1 MTKEKRGMRSD
12 SGTLRI
18 RDAAPADEPA
28 LRALTEVPMPGAVR
42 VSYRQSPDFFLG
54 ERIRGDE
61 ARTGVLTDVTN
72 AVLGC
77 GTRVVRRAWFEGAW
91 RRTGYYCTLRAFRG
105 GRNVRAVLAAYRW
118 ARGIEEADPLAV
130 ITSTIVS
137 ANFHAVKL
145 LTSRRAGLPAYLDAG
160 GVVTF
165 SAVARAL
172 RSRPD
177 RSLVIVRATAADAAA
192 LRAFYGDPKGMQPLF
207 PALADPLPPG
217 LDWSDFVFVRGRGT
231 GEIVAAAA
239 LWDQSAHRQV
249 QVTGYSPWLHFL
261 RPLVNFAG
269 AVRGL
274 PQLPAPGSDFNF
286 RYLAFR
292 KVQTGEVA
300 AFRALLAGAGA
311 ALRPNESLSFSLH
324 ERDPFFPLV
333 ANLKAIRYASRL
345 YTLSYAPD
353 PRPVDFGGAPYV
365 EAAML

>member
-1 MTKEKRGMRSD
+1 MEEMRD
-12 SGTLRI
+12 SGALRI
-18 RDAAPADEPA
+18 REAVPADEPA
-28 LRALTEVPMPGAVR
+28 LRALTEVPMPGAFQ
-42 VSYRQSPDFFLG
+42 VSYRQAPDFFLG

-61 ARTGVLTDVTN
+61 ARTGVLTDATN

-77 GTRVVRRAWFEGAW
+77 GTRVVRRAWFDGAW
-91 RRTGYYCTLRAFRG
+91 RRTGYYCTLRAFKSG
-105 GRNVRAVLAAYRW
+105 HNARAVLVAYRW
-118 ARGIEEADPLAV
+118 ARGVEAADPLAV

-137 ANFHAVKL
+137 ANVHAIKL

-160 GVVTF
+160 GIVTF

-172 RSRPD
+172 RNPLPP
-177 RSLVIVRATAADAAA
+177 SLVLARATSADAMA
-192 LRAFYGDPKGMQPLF
+192 LRAFYNDPDEMQPLF

-217 LDWSDFVFVRGRGT
+217 LDWSDFVLVREKGT
-231 GEIVAAAA
+231 GAIVAAAA

-249 QVTGYSPWLHFL
+249 HVVDYSTGLRLL
-261 RPLVNFAG
+261 RPLVNLAS
-269 AVRGL
+269 AVQGL
-274 PQLPAPGSDFNF
+274 PRLPAPGNDFAF

-292 KVQTGEVA
+292 KVRAGDAA

-333 ANLKAIRYASRL
+333 ADLKAIRYASRL

-353 PRPVDFGGAPYV
+353 PRPVDFGGAPYI